1 MIPRANEGYESC
13 SIPGMRV
20 LPILLVLAG
29 CASPVD
35 LDESSDSI
43 DGKADGATAA
53 LEGTREGYGVLRLLN
68 DGGDAEES
76 ATDFVF
82 LDDDVALD
90 RRAASNLIEHR
101 DGPDGV
107 FGTDD
112 DDLYDS
118 IEEVDDVRW
127 VGASALGKLAEF
139 ALLND
144 YVPGDDQVLGTYDGI
159 DFSFADAERVL
170 ELANTASD
178 ETLRAASVPSRAVAS
193 IMDARP
199 IATVAVLAEL
209 YWVGPRTLEHLLAAV
224 AEPVG
229 GEICETSSDCAAG
242 YLCTGRASD
251 TAYSDDGP
259 PPGTT
264 RYGKCRD
271 TSNRD
276 GFQEACDVDADCN
289 DRLICIGQTIYTRGY
304 CADDWMRESFTDGG
318 MSSIPSIAMSQPT
331 GHRVVVRGQ
340 ASVPEDIII
349 DLDIEHSDPSSLWIG
364 LQPPTGQ
371 EAVTLWDGAT
381 MTGPI
386 PSQIIDRAVERD
398 NSVNGRWTLLVQ
410 NVDGRGEGTLRG
422 WTLTVT
428 SRWD

>member
-1 MIPRANEGYESC
+1 
-13 SIPGMRV
+13 MRV

-29 CASPVD
+29 CSSNLD
-35 LDESSDSI
+35 LDVSSDTI
-43 DGKADGATAA
+43 DGRAESTSAA
-53 LEGTREGYGVLRLLN
+53 LEGTREGQGVLRLLN

-101 DGPDGV
+101 DGPDGI
-107 FGTDD
+107 FGTND
-112 DDLYDS
+112 DDLFDS
-118 IEEVDDVRW
+118 IEEVDDVSW
-127 VGASALGKLAEF
+127 VGASALDKLAEF

-144 YVPGDDQVLGTYDGI
+144 YVPGDDDLLGTYDRV
-159 DFSFADAERVL
+159 DFTYADADAVL
-170 ELANTASD
+170 DYANTASA
-178 ETLRAASVPSRAVAS
+178 EMLSEASVPSRAVAS
-193 IMDARP
+193 ITAARP
-199 IATVAVLAEL
+199 IASVEVLAGL
-209 YWVGPRTLEHLLAAV
+209 YWVGTRTLEHLLAAV
-224 AEPVG
+224 AQPVG
-229 GEICETSSDCAAG
+229 GEICETNDDCSAG
-242 YLCTGRASD
+242 LRCTGRASD

-259 PPGTT
+259 PPGTV
-264 RYGKCRD
+264 RYGLCRD

-276 GFQEACDVDADCN
+276 GFQDACDVDADCN
-289 DRLICIGQTIYTRGY
+289 ERLICIGQSIYTQGY

-318 MSSIPSIAMSQPT
+318 MSSIPGVAMSQPT

-340 ASVPEDIII
+340 ASVPEDVIV

-371 EAVTLWDGAT
+371 EAVTLWDGST

-386 PSQIIDRAVERD
+386 PSQFINRSVERD

-410 NVDGRGEGTLRG
+410 NVDGRGEGVLRG